1 MNLSTDY
8 RKEISN
14 LSRELPS
21 EELKKILDFALF
33 LKAKR
38 QGFSFGQVGDSA
50 AYVRG
55 VRAKEGKRLKSANRF
70 IEELVE
76 WQFYSYSGDKFGSGI

>member
-1 MNLSTDY
+1 MSLSTDY

-21 EELKKILDFALF
+21 EELRKILDFALF
-33 LKAKR
+33 LKTKR
-38 QGFSFGQVGDSA
+38 EGFSFRQVGDSA
-50 AYVRG
+50 AHVREL
-55 VRAKEGKRLKSANRF
+55 RTKEGKRLKSAKQF

-76 WQFYSYSGDKFGSGI
+76 WQTSNC